1 MGEDLERTEYFSLKI
16 NCYFWKD
23 SRSDFL
29 WLYFVLSVAS
39 VAWVF
44 DNPKSTAQWN
54 SITCTKTKSF
64 KRKSYFCTNSGLC
77 AWNNRLMLVHRRIS
91 IHFMW
96 VLSAVKAAVC
106 PSPQKYC
113 YAFKMSKASF
123 LVPAKGALRHQ
134 TSQQP
139 PDSTA
144 VSLCR
149 FYRSWIS

>member
-1 MGEDLERTEYFSLKI
+1 MLFLEG
-16 NCYFWKD
+16 
-23 SRSDFL
+23 SDFL
-29 WLYFVLSVAS
+29 WLYFLLSVAS

-54 SITCTKTKSF
+54 SIFLLTTSLHVLKWKAL
-64 KRKSYFCTNSGLC
+64 KKSYFCTNSGLC

-106 PSPQKYC
+106 PNPQKYC

-123 LVPAKGALRHQ
+123 LVPAKGPALRHQ

>member
-1 MGEDLERTEYFSLKI
+1 MALFSSQCSLCRLGLWQSKI
-16 NCYFWKD
+16 N
-23 SRSDFL
+23 
-29 WLYFVLSVAS
+29 
-39 VAWVF
+39 
-44 DNPKSTAQWN
+44 STMKQY
-54 SITCTKTKSF
+54 IFFIDYKLTCTKTKSF
-64 KRKSYFCTNSGLC
+64 KKSYFCTNSGLC

-106 PSPQKYC
+106 PNPQKYC

-123 LVPAKGALRHQ
+123 LVPAKGPALRHQ